1 MGLPKDATLI
11 VEPFKIAILDSKLD
25 ELHTL
30 IKLSKLP
37 PPTYE
42 GTKEEYGVT
51 SKWMKEAKAHWND
64 RFSWYVSLAYSGR
77 EQDTNTTVGI
87 YVGGNTKKRSTNIHN
102 TRL

>member
-1 MGLPKDATLI
+1 MWHKAQYISNTSLPFQIHRPRLKSNILFRNNKGIIMALPKDATLNMQ
-11 VEPFKIAILDSKLD
+11 PFEIAITDSQLN

-51 SKWMKEAKAHWND
+51 SKWME
-64 RFSWYVSLAYSGR
+64 
-77 EQDTNTTVGI
+77 
-87 YVGGNTKKRSTNIHN
+87 
-102 TRL
+102 